1 MDIKE
6 IKKLVELVR
15 ANDLVEFELEE
26 PDFKVSIK
34 CTAEAAAPMVF
45 SHPGHSQAVMSSLHA
60 PMVSSTPV
68 SMPEAVKDEDAGLV
82 DIKSPIVG
90 TFYRSPSPEA
100 DVFVKVGDR
109 VEEDT
114 VVCIVEAMKV
124 MNEIKAECKGVIKK
138 IMIENATPVEYGQ
151 ALFKIDP
158 AG

>member
-15 ANDLVEFELEE
+15 ANDLAEFELEE
-26 PDFKVSIK
+26 PDFRVTIK
-34 CTAEAAAPMVF
+34 CTAETAAPMVF
-45 SHPGHSQAVMSSLHA
+45 SHPGHSVITNAMPAAPAPAAAAAAPAPAV
-60 PMVSSTPV
+60 
-68 SMPEAVKDEDAGLV
+68 EEDAGLA

-100 DVFVKVGDR
+100 APFVKVGDR
-109 VEEDT
+109 VEEET

-151 ALFKIDP
+151 SLFKIDP

>member
-15 ANDLVEFELEE
+15 ANELAEFELEE
-26 PDFKVSIK
+26 ADFRVSIK
-34 CTAEAAAPMVF
+34 CTLSAQVIYSHSGAPSMMT
-45 SHPGHSQAVMSSLHA
+45 SHA
-60 PMVSSTPV
+60 PAALAPAADAT
-68 SMPEAVKDEDAGLV
+68 EAPKDEDAGLT

-90 TFYRSPSPEA
+90 TFYRSPSPDA
-100 DVFVKVGDR
+100 NAFVKVGDR

-138 IMIENATPVEYGQ
+138 IMIENATSVEYGQ
-151 ALFKIDP
+151 TLFKIDP

>member
-15 ANDLVEFELEE
+15 ANDLAEFELEE
-26 PDFKVSIK
+26 PDFRVTIK
-34 CTAEAAAPMVF
+34 CTAEAAAPMMF
-45 SHPGHSQAVMSSLHA
+45 SHPGHSMMTA
-60 PMVSSTPV
+60 
-68 SMPEAVKDEDAGLV
+68 SMPAAPAAAAAQPPEKDEDAGLA

-100 DVFVKVGDR
+100 APFVKVGDR
-109 VEEDT
+109 VEEET

-151 ALFKIDP
+151 SLFKIDP

>member
-15 ANDLVEFELEE
+15 ANELVEFELEE
-26 PDFKVSIK
+26 PDFRVSIK
-34 CTAEAAAPMVF
+34 AAADAPVVYGPAAQPQMMMAPAATLSASAPAAPEAAA
-45 SHPGHSQAVMSSLHA
+45 
-60 PMVSSTPV
+60 
-68 SMPEAVKDEDAGLV
+68 KDEEAGLAS
-82 DIKSPIVG
+82 INSPIVG
-90 TFYRSPSPEA
+90 TFYRSPSPDA
-100 DVFVKVGDR
+100 APFVKAGDR

-138 IMIENATPVEYGQ
+138 VMLENGTAVEYGQ
-151 ALFKIDP
+151 ELFKIDP

>member
-15 ANDLVEFELEE
+15 ANELVEFELEE
-26 PDFKVSIK
+26 PDFRVSIK
-34 CTAEAAAPMVF
+34 TALDAPVVYGHAGQPQVVMSPAPAPTASPVTAAPEAA
-45 SHPGHSQAVMSSLHA
+45 
-60 PMVSSTPV
+60 
-68 SMPEAVKDEDAGLV
+68 KDEDAGLAQ
-82 DIKSPIVG
+82 INSPIVG
-90 TFYRSPSPEA
+90 TFYRSPSPDA
-100 DVFVKVGDR
+100 PSFVKVGDR

-138 IMIENATPVEYGQ
+138 ILVENATPVEYGQ

>member
-15 ANDLVEFELEE
+15 ANDLAEFELEE
-26 PDFKVSIK
+26 PDFRVTIK
-34 CTAEAAAPMVF
+34 CTAEAAAPMMF
-45 SHPGHSQAVMSSLHA
+45 SHPGHSVMTASMSAVPA
-60 PMVSSTPV
+60 PSAAAAQL
-68 SMPEAVKDEDAGLV
+68 PEKDEDAGLD

-100 DVFVKVGDR
+100 APFVKVGDR
-109 VEEDT
+109 VEEET

-151 ALFKIDP
+151 SLFKIDP

>member
-15 ANDLVEFELEE
+15 ANELVEFELEE
-26 PDFKVSIK
+26 PDFRVSIK
-34 CTAEAAAPMVF
+34 AAADAPVIY
-45 SHPGHSQAVMSSLHA
+45 SQAAQPQMMMAHA
-60 PMVSSTPV
+60 PAPAVSAPTAA
-68 SMPEAVKDEDAGLV
+68 PEPAKDEDAGLEA
-82 DIKSPIVG
+82 INSPIVG
-90 TFYRSPSPEA
+90 TFYRSPSPDA
-100 DVFVKVGDR
+100 AAFVKVGDR

-138 IMIENATPVEYGQ
+138 IMLENGTAVEYGQ
-151 ALFKIDP
+151 ELFKIDP